1 MDEQAGPAPDH
12 IVRMASEAY
21 LEMTNREVIELDDE
35 AVEDVLASE
44 LLALEEL
51 VKLRRLE
58 GDAAVF
64 LTLTRIVEEQPGA
77 LQLLAAQAIVEL
89 DDLDFVRSERAED
102 EDAA

>member
-1 MDEQAGPAPDH
+1 
-12 IVRMASEAY
+12 MASEAY
-21 LEMTNREVIELDDE
+21 LEMTNREVVELDDE

-89 DDLDFVRSERAED
+89 DDLDFVRSERAEG

>member
-1 MDEQAGPAPDH
+1 MDERAVPGPDQ

-21 LEMTNREVIELDDE
+21 LEMTNREVVELDDE

-89 DDLDFVRSERAED
+89 DDLDFVRGEREAD

>member
-1 MDEQAGPAPDH
+1 MDEQAAPAPDQ
-12 IVRMASEAY
+12 IVRMANEAY
-21 LEMTNREVIELDDE
+21 LEMTDRDVDELDDD

-44 LLALEEL
+44 LFALEGL

-77 LQLLAAQAIVEL
+77 LQLLAAQAIMEL
-89 DDLDFVRSERAED
+89 DDLDFVRGDSAAD